1 MYPSEDLDNFI
12 QDEDHLKNA
21 TYNIYGT
28 NSFKEIT
35 KSEEIST
42 PKIITEENDNSI
54 NEEKDYKNNINNDIV
69 ASKYEIIKEISF
81 IDSQKTNSNFINE
94 LTNGYI
100 VISNYDKNLLIFD
113 NNFKNILTI
122 KFPFMINSI
131 NEIKNT
137 EKNKIKIF
145 ACSISFIYK
154 ISLDIIT
161 KKSKIEKFN
170 LSEEE
175 NQLALHDFNRNI
187 NSDIKNYNYHYII
200 QLNNNKQMLCTNYG
214 IYECYNLDSLQE
226 KMPQIVLLEQ
236 YIEGVLLKD
245 NLICFKSNKQ
255 LTNGEDLL
263 TIFNSYSKKII
274 KNINNYSFSI
284 SSYRL
289 ILFTQNENKKTLI
302 CACTKYSS
310 EQKNGILLVNFEFNG
325 DEFETNISFEEI
337 ESFSVNC
344 ICKLNNK
351 NKDNEI
357 FLLVGG
363 VDEEYN
369 RGIIK
374 LYKLEFNENETNIEF
389 LQNIELG
396 DNIDGSISYICQ
408 LKNGKIIVSC
418 GNGNI
423 LYTAPNLDGYNDDLD
438 DDL

>member
-145 ACSISFIYK
+145 VCSIYFIYK

-161 KKSKIEKFN
+161 KKSKIEKCN

-200 QLNNNKQMLCTNYG
+200 QLNNNKQML
-214 IYECYNLDSLQE
+214 
-226 KMPQIVLLEQ
+226 
-236 YIEGVLLKD
+236 
-245 NLICFKSNKQ
+245 
-255 LTNGEDLL
+255 
-263 TIFNSYSKKII
+263 
-274 KNINNYSFSI
+274 
-284 SSYRL
+284 
-289 ILFTQNENKKTLI
+289 
-302 CACTKYSS
+302 
-310 EQKNGILLVNFEFNG
+310 
-325 DEFETNISFEEI
+325 
-337 ESFSVNC
+337 
-344 ICKLNNK
+344 
-351 NKDNEI
+351 
-357 FLLVGG
+357 
-363 VDEEYN
+363 
-369 RGIIK
+369 
-374 LYKLEFNENETNIEF
+374 
-389 LQNIELG
+389 
-396 DNIDGSISYICQ
+396 
-408 LKNGKIIVSC
+408 
-418 GNGNI
+418 
-423 LYTAPNLDGYNDDLD
+423 
-438 DDL
+438 